1 MYTYIYIVCVC
12 FLFIATTSYK
22 ATIYDIYYILPSLAG
37 LKEHH
42 DFPNIAWSNLP
53 KVKEIAPEPPDMDMS
68 RFISDLY
75 MEHTLFWKGQL
86 AVFSRKTWV

>member
-1 MYTYIYIVCVC
+1 MC
-12 FLFIATTSYK
+12 FLFIATASYK
-22 ATIYDIYYILPSLAG
+22 ATIYDMYYILPSLAAG

-53 KVKEIAPEPPDMDMS
+53 KVKEIAPESPDMDMS

-75 MEHTLFWKGQL
+75 GTYTFFWKGQL